1 MGCHFGTA
9 LNNSI
14 KFQHQFF
21 YLVAAVKKLAYIWQE
36 NDCQSNE
43 TCSYGMCADIAE
55 FEVEDTEV
63 EAERAVARREN
74 ETVSILVPLCL
85 LAILVASVF
94 VVFKRHQKGIFI
106 HVD

>member
-1 MGCHFGTA
+1 
-9 LNNSI
+9 
-14 KFQHQFF
+14 
-21 YLVAAVKKLAYIWQE
+21 
-36 NDCQSNE
+36 
-43 TCSYGMCADIAE
+43 MCADIAE

-94 VVFKRHQKGIFI
+94 VVFKRHQKGIFN
-106 HVD
+106 HVN